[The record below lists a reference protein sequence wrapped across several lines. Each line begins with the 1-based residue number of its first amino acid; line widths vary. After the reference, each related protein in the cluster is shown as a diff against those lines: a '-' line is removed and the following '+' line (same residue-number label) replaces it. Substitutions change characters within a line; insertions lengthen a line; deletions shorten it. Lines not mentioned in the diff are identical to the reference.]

1 MHNGRR
7 STEMTEGAIK
17 QANDAVTKQVSA
29 QVSRI
34 TGELNRLEQLLSA
47 GMVDR
52 RVVAEFRDAVNR
64 VRQTSW
70 QVQYWM
76 DGDLQTLSSKLIEA
90 RIRTASQLANQL
102 AADLQGNNED
112 VAGLSD
118 LRDSIQRLEQVL
130 DESVVSTLLSF
141 SLRRQIRLLSREF
154 AAKCVAFAFRSP
166 DHGDH
171 GD

>member
-1 MHNGRR
+1 
-7 STEMTEGAIK
+7 MTEGAIK
-17 QANDAVTKQVSA
+17 QANDAFSKQVSA
-29 QVSRI
+29 QVTRI
-34 TGELNRLEQLLSA
+34 TGELSRLEKLLSA

-102 AADLQGNNED
+102 ASDLQGNNED
-112 VAGLSD
+112 LGGLSD

-130 DESVVSTLLSF
+130 EDTVVST
-141 SLRRQIRLLSREF
+141 
-154 AAKCVAFAFRSP
+154 
-166 DHGDH
+166 
-171 GD
+171 